1 MRYLTKILIL
11 FILASSTAWGQSTTT
26 VNLRSLKTHFG
37 NSSYGSV
44 NGLVVY
50 QGNADTHSEFDAM
63 VNTAVDGT
71 TLHLDTTV
79 DILSYEGPRGGNHT
93 PNGLWN
99 PPRWGG
105 SGSSRYA
112 IIYHG
117 WVKPNKTGTYRF
129 RTFTD
134 DSHEFMIKGI
144 GKPDDIVTKW
154 YGWNTWAYGEA
165 TLDKDTW
172 YEFEY
177 RIQNYGGVGAANIQY
192 EIPSMYGTNTF
203 NQIGGNN
210 GSSHPFGEWAAEDPN
225 IDPITADGYIKG
237 AEEQGIAGQV
247 VYLKTQ
253 NKWQPGF
260 SYTTQATT
268 TTDSNGYYSF
278 NTTLDYNDYDF
289 TIDIGP
295 EPDILTVSDINWFQ
309 DRILTGP
316 VSSKDYWRMDVN
328 NTGSFSVSDIYVMHQ
343 KRHGNSAFANYPNNA
358 PTLWTTNS
366 WQQPY
371 IWDAVSVDTDDKT
384 IYTGYGSW
392 SLFDL
397 ANGNQT
403 TFYVIRAGHKN

>member
-1 MRYLTKILIL
+1 MRYFKLLLLCLIL
-11 FILASSTAWGQSTTT
+11 SFQAYGQSTTT
-26 VNLRSLKTHFG
+26 VNVRSLKTH
-37 NSSYGSV
+37 YGTGAGS
-44 NGLVVY
+44 NVY
-50 QGNADTHSEFDAM
+50 AGNADSHGEFDYM
-63 VNTAVDGT
+63 VNPNSWGT
-71 TLHLDTTV
+71 TVHVDTTV
-79 DILSYEGPRGGNHT
+79 DMLSLEGPRGG
-93 PNGLWN
+93 GSWN
-99 PPRWGG
+99 PPRWGNQ
-105 SGSSRYA
+105 YFA
-112 IIYHG
+112 IVYHG

-129 RTFTD
+129 RTYTD

-144 GKPDDIVTKW
+144 GKTDDIVTKH
-154 YGWNTWAYGEA
+154 YGWNTWAYGTA

-177 RIQNYGGVGAANIQY
+177 RIQNHGGAYGAQIQY
-192 EIPSMYGTNTF
+192 EIPANYGTNTF
-203 NQIGGNN
+203 NQIGGTN
-210 GSSHPFGEWAAEDPN
+210 GSSHPFGEWATEDPN

-260 SYTTQATT
+260 SYTTQYTT

-343 KRHGNSAFANYPNNA
+343 RRHGNTAFAPLPNSA
-358 PTLWTTNS
+358 PEMWTTNY

-371 IWDAVSVDTDDKT
+371 VWDAVSVDTDDKSQFS
-384 IYTGYGSW
+384 GYGAW

-397 ANGNQT
+397 ANGNTT